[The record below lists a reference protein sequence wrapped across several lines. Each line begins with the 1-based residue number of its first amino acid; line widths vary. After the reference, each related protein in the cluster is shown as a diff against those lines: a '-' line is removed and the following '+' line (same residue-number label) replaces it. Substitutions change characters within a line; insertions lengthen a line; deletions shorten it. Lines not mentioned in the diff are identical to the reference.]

1 MLMDI
6 RSGFEEKTLR
16 LQQMMVAAFQ
26 ISTFILKSSRLVARG
41 DSLEYNGPH
50 GLDCRG
56 V

>member
-16 LQQMMVAAFQ
+16 LQQMMVAAFK
-26 ISTFILKSSRLVARG
+26 ISKIKTMSRLVARG

-50 GLDCRG
+50 GLARS